1 MERPIDQIK
10 QAEQSMKELLKA
22 AQEMRQQID
31 LACAQNPNETAEL
44 RKAAASF
51 EKEIERIQ
59 EYLQQW
65 KRGIQ

>member
-10 QAEQSMKELLKA
+10 QAEQSMQELQKAAKEL
-22 AQEMRQQID
+22 RQQIE
-31 LACAQNPNETAEL
+31 LACAQNPGETAEL
-44 RKAAASF
+44 TKAAAAF

>member
-10 QAEQSMKELLKA
+10 QAEQSMQELQKA
-22 AQEMRQQID
+22 ARDLRRQIE
-31 LACAQNPNETAEL
+31 LACAQNPEETAEL
-44 RKAAASF
+44 TRAAAEF